1 MLSPIRIW
9 SYDSGHMLEH
19 YPPEYLAVCGQT
31 PTLIIVEQNACL
43 TGLFSEHFIFGAMIF
58 GADENQSTFGWL
70 KQSGSGTVFW
80 KENEGM
86 RRSIIHAEGVL
97 WEG

>member
-1 MLSPIRIW
+1 
-9 SYDSGHMLEH
+9 
-19 YPPEYLAVCGQT
+19 
-31 PTLIIVEQNACL
+31 
-43 TGLFSEHFIFGAMIF
+43 MIF

-97 WEG
+97 RAIWLQKCLMECPGIPGRVLFYF